1 MTTTRLS
8 VARTDVP
15 TGMPYGRLVQ
25 RFEETL
31 GTWNASTAEELVERH
46 APWSEVEAAAAKAA
60 GTLGLMI
67 IASINQGQLTSLSG
81 REKKCR
87 LYLVGNPIIASTI
100 LDINPHA
107 ALYVPFRVALF
118 EGEGAEGSR
127 ISFDRPGSSLALLG
141 DAKID

>member
-1 MTTTRLS
+1 
-8 VARTDVP
+8 
-15 TGMPYGRLVQ
+15 
-25 RFEETL
+25 
-31 GTWNASTAEELVERH
+31 
-46 APWSEVEAAAAKAA
+46 
-60 GTLGLMI
+60 MI

-141 DAKID
+141 DAKIDEIGRQLDAKIDAAVSAVCGSA